1 MCCFLLDFFLW
12 EIWCNFQSLSSLG
25 KVLFLSHFFW
35 DLPLVFRSCLLCIV
49 AWICRGVSS
58 LGQSHAWICRFVS
71 CAKYG
76 DIICHYYFQHFLNPA
91 SFLLSLQNSRDIIV
105 RSFLLSH
112 KSFISVLFFF
122 SPVYFFSLLFRLGIF
137 NGSVFQ
143 LMSFLFC
150 SFHFFLFRPLLDLF
164 QLLYILVLKL

>member
-122 SPVYFFSLLFRLGIF
+122 FPSIFFLSLVQIGHIQWLCLPINEFSLLLLPFF
-137 NGSVFQ
+137 
-143 LMSFLFC
+143 SF
-150 SFHFFLFRPLLDLF
+150 
-164 QLLYILVLKL
+164 